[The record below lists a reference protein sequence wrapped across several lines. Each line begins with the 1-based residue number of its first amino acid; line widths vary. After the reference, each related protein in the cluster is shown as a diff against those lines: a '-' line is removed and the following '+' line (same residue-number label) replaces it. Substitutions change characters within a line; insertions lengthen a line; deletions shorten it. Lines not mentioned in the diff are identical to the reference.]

1 MGSIGR
7 IGMADL
13 DLEALKTLQSI
24 EKLLKSSS
32 MLSSNKETFSSRT
45 RMSQKDRADKEAR
58 RAFKAVAAGAKEANT
73 SILGLSK
80 GLVKLTDEVGTTT
93 KGFSALNSQMSK
105 FLTSLRPIEQP
116 TDQTPTRSPS
126 SSIFDDA
133 NLLRAIERQGAGTV
147 AAIDRLTAIMQST
160 PRQGATPQVQPT
172 APIRATRPRR
182 QRPNTVT
189 PTAPSPANTK
199 TPMTAVLGRMMNNF
213 SALSTS
219 GSAVAFVFGKIV
231 DVAQRVAEDFFQLSR
246 IGMGSMGNL
255 TDLYKYSIMAGMSMK
270 EYTNMLNESMLVAS
284 RAGNLENY
292 NRIISAQDKTL
303 ASMGIFGSEARAFQA
318 SLAQSSA
325 AMGISVNDLTS
336 ATKSQVDVFD
346 KLRKS
351 SNMTADQFAKMVDT
365 VSNNEQA
372 QKELLGLAPRER
384 MARMNELIQLQTV
397 GSKLG
402 MTAEASQKLG
412 EALINQR
419 RASVKERFD
428 QGAAL
433 LQMGAFTGNG
443 AAGQRAFELNMKG
456 RRRSADEDKEL
467 MGLVQQMDRSSQQ
480 MYENGSLGSQNV
492 LDQLGENL
500 EKGSLGELVKQ
511 SRGASL
517 AQDAGKVGQEAFGK
531 HVGEFGQWVGQL
543 TAWTR
548 GLQESI
554 AGPLVAGVGAAVGFA
569 FKGPLTKMFTGVL
582 SRFGGAAAGGATGT
596 ASSAASAGGM
606 LARLAEPLTAVKNA
620 GSSFFTWI
628 TKVPTIMRQSLNA
641 VKLTNAIS
649 GPMNTMKFIL
659 QEAGSV
665 IGGGVRGIMPMM
677 NGMVKSLGRF
687 PLIAGLLDAGIELA
701 TGSLTD
707 ALNPSGGFWNRI
719 GGAVTAFF
727 SAIPNMIID
736 TLAFVFGENALQPI
750 RNGFDIFVASI
761 NMSIKYLLAKLI
773 GGLGDM
779 LSYILPDDS
788 KLVKGLQATRDGLDD
803 SAMENAVAI
812 EKLWGDQSKT
822 LESISKDN
830 QKSAEAQNKTT
841 TAATD
846 KVNQSQ
852 QKFSNVMSS
861 GAVSAA
867 QAIQDAKTLAGPQTS
882 VVAAQPQVQ
891 VPKTITP
898 VAVNN
903 AEQPA
908 QQSAQQN
915 SLAAETPE
923 MLNILNAM
931 LQVLR
936 DSLVAETKQAENSEA
951 MARFLRPQ
959 TSFAS
964 SQSVSDMLLKRV

>member
-1 MGSIGR
+1 
-7 IGMADL
+7 MADL

-24 EKLLKSSS
+24 EKLLKSTS
-32 MLSSNKETFSSRT
+32 MLSGAKQTFSSRAQI
-45 RMSQKDRADKEAR
+45 SQKDRADKEAR
-58 RAFKAVAAGAKEANT
+58 KAFKAVAAGAKESNDA
-73 SILGLSK
+73 ILGLNKS
-80 GLVKLTDEVGTTT
+80 LVNLNDEVGTTT
-93 KGFSALNSQMSK
+93 KSFGALNSQMAR
-105 FLTSLRPIEQP
+105 FMTSLRPIEVPEEAPRQ
-116 TDQTPTRSPS
+116 QTMEFNDS
-126 SSIFDDA
+126 
-133 NLLRAIERQGAGTV
+133 NLLKALHTMGGNTV
-147 AAIDRLTAIMQST
+147 AAIDRLAKVVQTQAQPQPVEKQTGLLGALFNRKSEPRAIKPT
-160 PRQGATPQVQPT
+160 PKDVDSMRIPL
-172 APIRATRPRR
+172 RE
-182 QRPNTVT
+182 
-189 PTAPSPANTK
+189 S
-199 TPMTAVLGRMMNNF
+199 MGRMVQNF
-213 SALSTS
+213 SALSVQ
-219 GSAVAFVFGKIV
+219 GAGLGVVFGKLMDAV
-231 DVAQRVAEDFFQLSR
+231 QRATVDFFQLSR
-246 IGMGSMGNL
+246 VGMGSVGNL
-255 TDLYKYSIMAGMSMK
+255 TDLYKYSIMAGMSLK
-270 EYTNMLNESMLVAS
+270 EYSDTLNSSMLVAA
-284 RAGNLENY
+284 RAGTLENY
-292 NRIISAQDKTL
+292 NRIISAQDQTL
-303 ASMGIFGSEARAFQA
+303 AQMGIFGGEARALQA
-318 SLAQSSA
+318 HLAQYSA
-325 AMGISVNDLTS
+325 EMGINVNDLTR
-336 ATKSQVDVFD
+336 ATGAQIDVFD

-351 SNMTADQFAKMVDT
+351 SNMTADQFAKMVDA

-384 MARMNELIQLQTV
+384 FARMNELLQLQTV

-467 MGLVQQMDRSSQQ
+467 MGLVQQMDRTAQG
-480 MYENGSLGSQNV
+480 MYENGSLGTQSV

-511 SRGASL
+511 GRGASL

-554 AGPLVAGVGAAVGFA
+554 AGPLIAGVGAAVGFA
-569 FKGPLTKMFTGVL
+569 FKGPLTQMFTGVL
-582 SRFGGAAAGGATGT
+582 SRFGGAA
-596 ASSAASAGGM
+596 
-606 LARLAEPLTAVKNA
+606 
-620 GSSFFTWI
+620 
-628 TKVPTIMRQSLNA
+628 
-641 VKLTNAIS
+641 
-649 GPMNTMKFIL
+649 
-659 QEAGSV
+659 AGSV

-677 NGMVKSLGRF
+677 NGMIQSLGRF
-687 PLIAGLLDAGIELA
+687 PLIAGLLDAGIELV

-727 SAIPNMIID
+727 SAIPRMIID
-736 TLAFVFGENALQPI
+736 TLAFVFGENAMQPI

-841 TAATD
+841 AAATD

-867 QAIQDAKTLAGPQTS
+867 QVIQDAKTLAGPQTS

-891 VPKTITP
+891 VPKTVTP
-898 VAVNN
+898 ATVNTD
-903 AEQPA
+903 EQQA
-908 QQSAQQN
+908 QTTAAAKSTSAPDN
-915 SLAAETPE
+915 SE
-923 MLNILNAM
+923 MLNVLNAM

-936 DSLVAETKQAENSEA
+936 DTLVSESHQAENSDA
-951 MARFLRPQ
+951 MLRLLRPQ
-959 TSFAS
+959 TTFS
-964 SQSVSDMLLKRV
+964 SAQGMSDKLLKRD

>member
-1 MGSIGR
+1 
-7 IGMADL
+7 MADL

-24 EKLLKSSS
+24 EKLLKSTS
-32 MLSSNKETFSSRT
+32 MLSGAKQTFSSRAQI
-45 RMSQKDRADKEAR
+45 SQKDRADKEAR
-58 RAFKAVAAGAKEANT
+58 KAFKAVAAGAKESNDA
-73 SILGLSK
+73 ILGLNKS
-80 GLVKLTDEVGTTT
+80 LVNLNDEVGTTT
-93 KGFSALNSQMSK
+93 KSFGALNSQMAR
-105 FLTSLRPIEQP
+105 FMTSLRPIEVPEEAPRQ
-116 TDQTPTRSPS
+116 QTMEFNDS
-126 SSIFDDA
+126 
-133 NLLRAIERQGAGTV
+133 NLLKALHTMGGNTV
-147 AAIDRLTAIMQST
+147 AAIDRLAKVVQTQAQPQPVEKQTGLLGALFNRKSEPRAIKPT
-160 PRQGATPQVQPT
+160 PKDVDSMRIPL
-172 APIRATRPRR
+172 RE
-182 QRPNTVT
+182 
-189 PTAPSPANTK
+189 S
-199 TPMTAVLGRMMNNF
+199 MGRMVQNF
-213 SALSTS
+213 SALSVQ
-219 GSAVAFVFGKIV
+219 GAGLGVVFGKLMDAV
-231 DVAQRVAEDFFQLSR
+231 QRATVDFFQLSR
-246 IGMGSMGNL
+246 VGMGSVGNL
-255 TDLYKYSIMAGMSMK
+255 TDLYKYSIMAGMSLK
-270 EYTNMLNESMLVAS
+270 EYSDTLNSSMLVAA
-284 RAGNLENY
+284 RAGTLENY
-292 NRIISAQDKTL
+292 NRIISAQDQTL
-303 ASMGIFGSEARAFQA
+303 AQMGIFGGEARALQA
-318 SLAQSSA
+318 HLAQYSA
-325 AMGISVNDLTS
+325 EMGINVNDLTR
-336 ATKSQVDVFD
+336 ATGAQIDVFD

-351 SNMTADQFAKMVDT
+351 SNMTADQFAKMVDA

-384 MARMNELIQLQTV
+384 FARMNELLQLQTV

-467 MGLVQQMDRSSQQ
+467 MGLVQQMDRTAQG
-480 MYENGSLGSQNV
+480 MYENGSLGTQSV

-511 SRGASL
+511 GRGASL

-554 AGPLVAGVGAAVGFA
+554 AGPLIAGVGAAVGFA
-569 FKGPLTKMFTGVL
+569 FKGPLTQMFTGVL

-596 ASSAASAGGM
+596 AATAASAGGI

-628 TKVPTIMRQSLNA
+628 TKVPTLMRQSLNE

-677 NGMVKSLGRF
+677 NGMIQSLGRF
-687 PLIAGLLDAGIELA
+687 PLIAGLLDAGIELV

-727 SAIPNMIID
+727 SAIPRMIID
-736 TLAFVFGENALQPI
+736 TLAFVFGENAMQPI

-841 TAATD
+841 AAATD

-867 QAIQDAKTLAGPQTS
+867 QVIQDAKTLAGPQTS

-891 VPKTITP
+891 VPKTVTP
-898 VAVNN
+898 ATVNTD
-903 AEQPA
+903 EQQA
-908 QQSAQQN
+908 QTTAAAKSTSAPDN
-915 SLAAETPE
+915 SE
-923 MLNILNAM
+923 MLNVLNAM

-936 DSLVAETKQAENSEA
+936 DTLVSESHQAENSDA
-951 MARFLRPQ
+951 MLRLLRPQ
-959 TSFAS
+959 TTFS
-964 SQSVSDMLLKRV
+964 SAQGMSDKLLKRD

>member
-1 MGSIGR
+1 
-7 IGMADL
+7 MADL

-24 EKLLKSSS
+24 EKLLKSTS
-32 MLSSNKETFSSRT
+32 MLSGAKQTFSSRAQI
-45 RMSQKDRADKEAR
+45 SQKDRADKEAR
-58 RAFKAVAAGAKEANT
+58 KAFKAVAAGAKESNDA
-73 SILGLSK
+73 ILGLNKS
-80 GLVKLTDEVGTTT
+80 LVNLNDEVGTTT
-93 KGFSALNSQMSK
+93 KSFGALNSQMAR
-105 FLTSLRPIEQP
+105 FLTSLRPIEVP
-116 TDQTPTRSPS
+116 EEPTRQQQSTV
-126 SSIFDDA
+126 FDDSG
-133 NLLRAIERQGAGTV
+133 LVKAIHALNSNTI
-147 AAIDRLTAIMQST
+147 AAIDRLAKVVQ
-160 PRQGATPQVQPT
+160 TPQQP
-172 APIRATRPRR
+172 APIEKRGGLFGALLNRKSEPRAI
-182 QRPNTVT
+182 T
-189 PTAPSPANTK
+189 PADKDVDNMRIPLRDS
-199 TPMTAVLGRMMNNF
+199 MGRMVQNF
-213 SALSTS
+213 SALSIQ
-219 GSAVAFVFGKIV
+219 GAGLGVVFGKLMDAV
-231 DVAQRVAEDFFQLSR
+231 QRATVDFFQLSR
-246 IGMGSMGNL
+246 VGMGSVGNL
-255 TDLYKYSIMAGMSMK
+255 TDLYKYSIMAGMSLK
-270 EYTNMLNESMLVAS
+270 EYSDTLNSSMLVAS

-325 AMGISVNDLTS
+325 EMGISVNDLTS

-351 SNMTADQFAKMVDT
+351 SNMTADQFAKMVNT

-384 MARMNELIQLQTV
+384 FARMNELIQLQTV

-419 RASVKERFD
+419 RATVKDRFE

-456 RRRSADEDKEL
+456 RRRSSAEDKEL
-467 MGLVQQMDRSSQQ
+467 MALVQQLDRAAQG
-480 MYENGSLGSQNV
+480 MYENGSLGAQSV

-517 AQDAGKVGQEAFGK
+517 AQDAGKVGQKAFGE

-596 ASSAASAGGM
+596 AATTASAGDI

-677 NGMVKSLGRF
+677 NRMVQSLGRF
-687 PLIAGLLDAGIELA
+687 PLIAGLLDAGIELV

-727 SAIPNMIID
+727 SAIPKMIID
-736 TLAFVFGENALQPI
+736 TFAFVFGEKKLQPI
-750 RNGFDIFVASI
+750 RNGFDIFVAYM
-761 NMSIKYLLAKLI
+761 NMAVKDFMAKAVGGVGDLLAK
-773 GGLGDM
+773 
-779 LSYILPDDS
+779 ILPDS
-788 KLVKGLQATRDGLDD
+788 KLVQAILRSMRDGLEN
-803 SAMENAVAI
+803 SAMENAAAV

-822 LESISKDN
+822 LAAISKEN
-830 QKSAEAQNKTT
+830 QKSAEVQNQTTT
-841 TAATD
+841 TATN

-852 QKFSNVMSS
+852 QKFNNVMSS
-861 GAVSAA
+861 GAVSAS
-867 QAIQDAKTLAGPQTS
+867 QIIQDAKT
-882 VVAAQPQVQ
+882 VIAQPQVQ
-891 VPKTITP
+891 VPKTVTP
-898 VAVNN
+898 ATVNTG
-903 AEQPA
+903 EQQA
-908 QQSAQQN
+908 QATAAAKSTSAPDN
-915 SLAAETPE
+915 SE
-923 MLNILNAM
+923 MLNVLNAM

-936 DSLVAETKQAENSEA
+936 DTLVSESHQAENSDA
-951 MARFLRPQ
+951 MLRLLRPQ
-959 TSFAS
+959 TTFS
-964 SQSVSDMLLKRV
+964 SAQGMSDKLLKRD